1 MPLWSFYLKKY
12 RIRRYLPV
20 DIALKNLSLK
30 YVFMFILSKTKG
42 YSV

>member
-1 MPLWSFYLKKY
+1 MVILSKAIA
-12 RIRRYLPV
+12 IRRYLPI

-42 YSV
+42 HLV